1 MAGYWLPPL
10 ERPSSRQT
18 HQGVI
23 VGNFIELTSSNYESE
38 VVESDIPVIVDLW
51 APWCGPCRALSPV
64 LEKLAEEYDGRVKV
78 AKVNVDNEVELAQAF
93 NVQSIPMVVAMKG
106 RDVQD
111 VSMGFRGEGPLREMF
126 EKLV

>member
-1 MAGYWLPPL
+1 MADLL
-10 ERPSSRQT
+10 
-18 HQGVI
+18 
-23 VGNFIELTSSNYESE
+23 ELTAKNYETE

-51 APWCGPCRALSPV
+51 APWCGPCRALGPV
-64 LEKLAEEYDGRVKV
+64 LEKLASEYDGKVKV
-78 AKVNVDNEVELAQAF
+78 AKINIDDETELAQAF
-93 NVQSIPMVVAMKG
+93 NVQSIPMVVALKG